1 MLRDE
6 YPCLF
11 QLKEE
16 AKIKC
21 LESVLLSKKLIIPSL
36 FLSTVVTFIP
46 QLITSLL
53 LIEISE
59 SFGIEVGIAGQ
70 VRTAAFITSLVLA
83 LLMGVLSLRYSHKSL
98 LATGLLLTCLSA
110 IFCFLSPTFVVL
122 LLGYSVS
129 GMSMGIARPMANALV
144 GELFPIDQRP
154 RVISYLTVGGG
165 AAYLLGSL
173 SIGVIGDWRL
183 TFALLVLPLAVLN
196 LGLVVI
202 GMPLVQSQ
210 PARSTYVSALKTVL
224 LNKSSVACLISNAF
238 VFITWSV
245 VLSYG
250 ASFFRHHFLLEA
262 SFVAYLYIPLS
273 IAYIVAGIVTGRI
286 VQRVNRKKLTTMFAL
301 VHGLCLLV
309 FFNVPNVWLSL
320 LFWLLSSFTSGARFA
335 AYNSIALEQ
344 VPDYRGSMMSLSQ
357 VTQDLGSF
365 IGTGIG
371 GAILLLASYDFLG
384 VLGAASIMASLI
396 FHLFVIDPIKKMGEI
411 IVDC

>member
-1 MLRDE
+1 MSE
-6 YPCLF
+6 
-11 QLKEE
+11 
-16 AKIKC
+16 
-21 LESVLLSKKLIIPSL
+21 KLIIPSL
-36 FLSTVVTFIP
+36 FISTVVTFIP

-70 VRTAAFITSLVLA
+70 IRTAAFITSLVLA

-110 IFCFLSPTFVVL
+110 IFCFLSPTFAL
-122 LLGYSVS
+122 LILGYSIS

-165 AAYLLGSL
+165 TAYLLGSL

-183 TFALLVLPLAVLN
+183 AFALLVLPLSILN
-196 LGLVVI
+196 FGLVVI
-202 GMPLVQSQ
+202 GVPGTQSQ
-210 PARSTYVSALKTVL
+210 PTRLTYMFALKKVVL
-224 LNKSSVACLISNAF
+224 NMSAVACLISNAF

-250 ASFFRHHFLLEA
+250 ASFFRHRFLLEA
-262 SFVAYLYIPLS
+262 SSIAYLYIPLS
-273 IAYIVAGIVTGRI
+273 IAYIVAGIITGRI
-286 VQRVNRKKLTTMFAL
+286 VHRVNRKQLTVVLAL

-309 FFNVPNVWLSL
+309 FLNVSNVLFSL
-320 LFWLLSSFTSGARFA
+320 LFWLLSSFTSGMRYA

-371 GAILLLASYDFLG
+371 GAILVFASYDVLGILG
-384 VLGAASIMASLI
+384 VASIIASLI
-396 FHLFVIDPIKKMGEI
+396 FHLFVVDPMKKTGENHR
-411 IVDC
+411 

>member
-1 MLRDE
+1 MS
-6 YPCLF
+6 
-11 QLKEE
+11 KGGT
-16 AKIKC
+16 
-21 LESVLLSKKLIIPSL
+21 LSEKLIIPSL
-36 FLSTVVTFIP
+36 FISTVVTFIP

-70 VRTAAFITSLVLA
+70 IRTAAFITSLVLA

-110 IFCFLSPTFVVL
+110 IFCFLSPTFAL
-122 LLGYSVS
+122 LILGYSIS

-165 AAYLLGSL
+165 TAYLLGSL

-183 TFALLVLPLAVLN
+183 AFALLVLPLSILN
-196 LGLVVI
+196 FGLVVI
-202 GMPLVQSQ
+202 GVPGTQSQ
-210 PARSTYVSALKTVL
+210 PTRLTYMFALKKVVL
-224 LNKSSVACLISNAF
+224 NMSAVACLISNAF

-250 ASFFRHHFLLEA
+250 ASFFRHRFLLEA
-262 SFVAYLYIPLS
+262 SSIAYLYIPLS
-273 IAYIVAGIVTGRI
+273 IAYIVAGIITGRI
-286 VQRVNRKKLTTMFAL
+286 VHRVNRKQLTVVLAL

-309 FFNVPNVWLSL
+309 FLNVSNVLFSL
-320 LFWLLSSFTSGARFA
+320 LFWLLSSFTSGMRYA

-371 GAILLLASYDFLG
+371 GAILVFASYDVLGILG
-384 VLGAASIMASLI
+384 VASIIASLI
-396 FHLFVIDPIKKMGEI
+396 FHLFVVDPMKKTGENHR
-411 IVDC
+411 

>member
-1 MLRDE
+1 M
-6 YPCLF
+6 
-11 QLKEE
+11 
-16 AKIKC
+16 
-21 LESVLLSKKLIIPSL
+21 LSKKLVIPSL

-70 VRTAAFITSLVLA
+70 VRTASFITSLVLA

-110 IFCFLSPTFVVL
+110 IFCFLSPTFLIL
-122 LLGYSVS
+122 LLGYSLS
-129 GMSMGIARPMANALV
+129 GMSMGMARPMANALV

-154 RVISYLTVGGG
+154 RVISYLTVGG
-165 AAYLLGSL
+165 ATAYLLGSL
-173 SIGVIGDWRL
+173 SIGVIIDWRL
-183 TFALLVLPLAVLN
+183 AFVLLVLPLSVLN

-202 GMPLVQSQ
+202 GIPRVQSQ
-210 PARSTYVSALKTVL
+210 PARSTYVSALKEVV
-224 LNKSSVACLISNAF
+224 LNKSAVACLISNAF

-245 VLSYG
+245 VLSYA
-250 ASFFRHHFLLEA
+250 ASFFRHHFLLDA

-273 IAYIVAGIVTGRI
+273 IAYIVAGVVTGRI
-286 VQRVNRKKLTTMFAL
+286 VQRFDRKKMTVVFAL
-301 VHGLCLLV
+301 MHGLCLLV
-309 FFNVPNVWLSL
+309 FLNVPDVWLSL
-320 LFWLLSSFTSGARFA
+320 LFWLLSSFTSGVRYA

-371 GAILLLASYDFLG
+371 GVILVLASYDVLG

-396 FHLFVIDPIKKMGEI
+396 FQLFVVDPMKKTGEVIIDR
-411 IVDC
+411 